1 MNNWLRQIVI
11 IYFSFACAYSFAQ
24 TSYIIGK
31 APDYKGEEI
40 SLYGFTDLI
49 TYTTVK
55 ESFDTIDAKGNFEL
69 STNVVNPSCY
79 HVKINNKVGKLYM
92 LTMYKYAFTF
102 LPPDTIDYHN
112 PNAEESVDL
121 MIHGDSTELN
131 ARIIDF
137 NIQFDN
143 FWQKNYKYFVAKK
156 IHGRLDTFQ
165 LRMEE
170 RYKNVKSNYF
180 KTYMRYT
187 FAIINDN
194 TGRHRNYLA
203 AKYLVNHPIEYHN
216 YEYMEFFNQFFK
228 QYLQTMS
235 SGPLGND
242 ILASINIDPNYKELN
257 KTLKADNW
265 VANDTLRE
273 LVIIKGLYELY
284 YVPRFSKANITALI
298 SEINATTKIK
308 EHKIICG
315 NILRI
320 FQNLQAGATA
330 PDFALPDVNGNLHSI
345 ADYKGRYVY
354 MNFFSP
360 TSTES
365 IQELKKMEQVKT
377 KYGDKVIF
385 ISICMTGKDK
395 EFKDFVKKNP
405 KYNWLFLNGTNYQNV
420 LDSYMIKAPNV
431 FYLVNKDGYLVQ
443 SPATKPSE
451 GIEFKFK
458 EIFKDR
464 RR

>member
-1 MNNWLRQIVI
+1 MNNWLKQIVV
-11 IYFSFACAYSFAQ
+11 IYFSVVCAYSFAQ
-24 TSYIIGK
+24 TSYIVGK

-40 SLYGFTDLI
+40 ALYGFTDLI
-49 TYTTVK
+49 TYTSVK
-55 ESFDTIDAKGNFEL
+55 ESFDTIDSKGNFEL
-69 STNVVNPSCY
+69 SANVINPSCY
-79 HVKINNKVGKLYM
+79 HVKIKNKVGKLYM
-92 LTMYKYAFTF
+92 LTMFKYAFTF

-112 PNAEESVDL
+112 PNVEESVDL

-137 NIQFDN
+137 NEQFDN

-165 LRMEE
+165 LRMEQ
-170 RYKNVKSNYF
+170 RYKDVKSNYF

-187 FAIINDN
+187 FALINDN

-203 AKYLVNHPIEYHN
+203 AKYLINQPIEYHN

-265 VANDTLRE
+265 VSNDTLRE

-284 YVPRFSKANITALI
+284 YVPRFSKPNITALI

-308 EHKIICG
+308 EHKVICG

-330 PDFALPDVNGNLHSI
+330 PDFALPDASGNLHSL
-345 ADYKGRYVY
+345 ADYKGKYVY

-360 TSTES
+360 SSTECN
-365 IQELKKMEQVKT
+365 QELKKMEQLKN
-377 KYGDKVIF
+377 KFGDKVIF
-385 ISICMTGKDK
+385 ISICMAGKEK
-395 EFKDFVKKNP
+395 EFADFVKKNP
-405 KYNWLFLNGTNYQNV
+405 KYNWLFLNGAKYQNV
-420 LDSYMIKAPNV
+420 LDSYLIKVPNV
-431 FYLVNKDGYLVQ
+431 FYLINREGYLVQ

-458 EIFKDR
+458 EMFKDR